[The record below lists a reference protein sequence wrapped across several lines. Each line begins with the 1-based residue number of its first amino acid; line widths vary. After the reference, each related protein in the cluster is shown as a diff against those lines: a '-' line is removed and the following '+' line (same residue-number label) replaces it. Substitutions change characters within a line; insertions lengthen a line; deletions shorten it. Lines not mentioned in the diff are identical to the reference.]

1 MLRVDA
7 ELGINR
13 QSLIFFVNHIIET
26 ETFERQFGTGEALVV
41 VVIYLT
47 YAASFHETN
56 QRQRQS

>member
-26 ETFERQFGTGEALVV
+26 ETFERQFGTGEAFVNRNV
-41 VVIYLT
+41 RCIIP
-47 YAASFHETN
+47 
-56 QRQRQS
+56 